1 MKITIKVIITLFS
14 ILTLISLVQAD
25 AKTIQGGISYELN
38 DIQKLAFK
46 NEKFNISTKMITK
59 YLKDKNESSNLQYL
73 RTNTRSN
80 LVSP

>member
-38 DIQKLAFK
+38 DIQKLSFK

>member
-1 MKITIKVIITLFS
+1 MKITIKAIITVFS